1 MGRPGWRR
9 TLIKRGEV
17 YWVNLDPTIGAEIR
31 KTRPAAVVSNDINN
45 INARTVTVLPMTSN
59 VAKVYPFEVLIR
71 AGACGNKDD
80 CKAKANQVRTVD
92 KRRLGN
98 PMGMLPPEAMA
109 AIDAALRL
117 HLDL

>member
-1 MGRPGWRR
+1 MGRIGGRR
-9 TLIKRGEV
+9 TLIKRGEI
-17 YWVNLDPTIGAEIR
+17 YWVNLDPTVGAEIR
-31 KTRPAAVVSNDINN
+31 KTRPAVVVSNDINN
-45 INARTVTVLPMTSN
+45 VHAQTVTVLPIASN
-59 VAKVYPFEVLIR
+59 VAKVYPFEVLIK

-98 PMGMLPPEAMA
+98 LMGLLPPEALA